1 MRGVSEDGE
10 ELNAS
15 MGEFIK
21 NITGVDLT
29 DANGEFRST
38 YEVLNDIGKVW
49 DTLNSK
55 QQATLAEEIAGKNR
69 VTIAPYVQKCAQD
82 TDLIAGN
89 S

>member
-1 MRGVSEDGE
+1 MSQDGE

-21 NITGVDLT
+21 QITGVDLT

-38 YEVLNDIGKVW
+38 YDILNDIGKVW

-55 QQATLAEEIAGKNR
+55 QQAMLAEEIAGKNR
-69 VTIAPYVQKCAQD
+69 VIIAPYVQKCA
-82 TDLIAGN
+82 
-89 S
+89 

>member
-10 ELNAS
+10 ELTAS

-21 NITGVDLT
+21 ELTGVDLT

-38 YEVLNDIGKVW
+38 YDVLKDIGEVW

-55 QQATLAEEIAGKNR
+55 QQAMLAEEIAGKHRAN
-69 VTIAPYVQKCAQD
+69 VFTSNKNAPYTQKCV
-82 TDLIAGN
+82 
-89 S
+89 

>member
-21 NITGVDLT
+21 TMTGVDLT

-38 YEVLNDIGKVW
+38 YDVLKEIGEVW
-49 DTLNSK
+49 DELNSME
-55 QQATLAEEIAGKNR
+55 QASLAEEIAGKNR
-69 VTIAPYVQKCAQD
+69 VTIAPYVQKCA
-82 TDLIAGN
+82 
-89 S
+89 